1 MLLLPIF
8 TAAVP
13 DAPDALGGGAPASG
27 EADEA
32 GKAELDGGQLDVDAL
47 GPPVEEKVEL
57 DLEDAPFLM
66 PEEEKAPPPPP
77 PTAQPLALSPDGD
90 APKKKFSL
98 NLAGLLANKKL
109 LLIVVAALVLLLV
122 GGGAAWFL
130 TRKKETPPPAPPE
143 AAVQKIV
150 VPQQAAPPPEPAK
163 PAQTILSW
171 EPFWVE
177 QKDPKGA
184 IRFLVV
190 KFSAPTENQKLAF
203 EVQAKKVTIRDA
215 VYYYL
220 KNKSLTFLTDAANA
234 ETLKKDVLAI
244 MNEYLS
250 IGKLEDLLIEN
261 YLVK

>member
-1 MLLLPIF
+1 MLLMPIV

-13 DAPDALGGGAPASG
+13 DTPDAPGATGLLS
-27 EADEA
+27 DEA
-32 GKAELDGGQLDVDAL
+32 GKAELDAGQLDVDAL
-47 GPPVEEKVEL
+47 GPPVEDKVEL
-57 DLEDAPFLM
+57 DLEDAPFLL

-77 PTAQPLALSPDGD
+77 PAAQSLALSPDGD
-90 APKKKFSL
+90 APKKKKFSL
-98 NLAGLLANKKL
+98 DLSGLLANKKL
-109 LLIVVAALVLLLV
+109 LIIVVAVLVLLV

-130 TRKKETPPPAPPE
+130 LRKKEAPPPPPE

-150 VPQQAAPPPEPAK
+150 VPQQAAPSPAEPAR

-177 QKDPKGA
+177 QKDAKGA

-190 KFSAPTENQKLAF
+190 KFSAPTENQKLVF
-203 EVQAKKVTIRDA
+203 EAQAKKVVIRDA

-220 KNKSLTFLTDAANA
+220 KNKSLTYLTDAANA
-234 ETLKKDVLAI
+234 ETLKKDILAI

>member
-1 MLLLPIF
+1 MLLMPIV

-13 DAPDALGGGAPASG
+13 DTPDALGGGGLSPDG
-27 EADEA
+27 A
-32 GKAELDGGQLDVDAL
+32 GKAELDAGQLDAGSL
-47 GPPVEEKVEL
+47 GPPVEDKVEL
-57 DLEDAPFLM
+57 DLEDAPFLL
-66 PEEEKAPPPPP
+66 PEEEKATPPPPP
-77 PTAQPLALSPDGD
+77 AAQSLSLSPEGD
-90 APKKKFSL
+90 APQKKKFSL
-98 NLAGLLANKKL
+98 DLSRLLANKKL
-109 LLIVVAALVLLLV
+109 VIAVIVALVLLL
-122 GGGAAWFL
+122 GGGSAWFL
-130 TRKKETPPPAPPE
+130 LRKKEAPPPPAPG
-143 AAVQKIV
+143 VQKIV
-150 VPQQAAPPPEPAK
+150 VPQQAAPPPEPAG
-163 PAQTILSW
+163 PVQTILTW

-177 QKDPKGA
+177 QKDAKGN

-190 KFSAPTENQKLAF
+190 KFSAPTENQKLVF
-203 EVQAKKVTIRDA
+203 EAQAKKVTIRDA

>member
-1 MLLLPIF
+1 MLLMPF
-8 TAAVP
+8 VTAAAP
-13 DAPDALGGGAPASG
+13 DAPDPLGGGVLAPG
-27 EADEA
+27 EA
-32 GKAELDGGQLDVDAL
+32 GKAELDAGQLDADAL
-47 GPPVEEKVEL
+47 GSPVEDKVEL

-77 PTAQPLALSPDGD
+77 PSAQSLSLSPGGD
-90 APKKKFSL
+90 APKKKKFDLS
-98 NLAGLLANKKL
+98 GLLGNRKL
-109 LLIVVAALVLLLV
+109 VLIVAAALVLLLV
-122 GGGAAWFL
+122 GGGAIWFL
-130 TRKKETPPPAPPE
+130 TRKKEAPPPPSAE
-143 AAVQKIV
+143 VQKVV

-163 PAQTILSW
+163 PAQTVLSW

-177 QKDPKGA
+177 QKDAKGN

-190 KFSAPTENQKLAF
+190 KFSAPTENQKLVF
-203 EVQAKKVTIRDA
+203 EAQAKKVVVRDA

-220 KNKSLTFLTDAANA
+220 KNKSLTYLTDAANA
-234 ETLKKDVLAI
+234 ETLKKDILAI

>member
-1 MLLLPIF
+1 MLFMPIV

-13 DAPDALGGGAPASG
+13 DSPAAPGADGLLP
-27 EADEA
+27 DEA
-32 GKAELDGGQLDVDAL
+32 GKAELDAGQLDVDSL
-47 GPPVEEKVEL
+47 GPPVEDKVEL
-57 DLEDAPFLM
+57 DLEDAPFLL
-66 PEEEKAPPPPP
+66 PEEEKPPPPPP
-77 PTAQPLALSPDGD
+77 PTAQSLALSPDGD
-90 APKKKFSL
+90 TPKKKKFGL
-98 NLAGLLANKKL
+98 NLSGLLANKKL
-109 LLIVVAALVLLLV
+109 LIIVVGVLVLLLV

-130 TRKKETPPPAPPE
+130 LRKKAPPPAPPE

-150 VPQQAAPPPEPAK
+150 VPQQAAPPPAEPAK

-177 QKDPKGA
+177 QKDAKGA

-190 KFSAPTENQKLAF
+190 KFSAPTENQKLVF
-203 EVQAKKVTIRDA
+203 EAQAKKVVIRDA

-220 KNKSLTFLTDAANA
+220 KNKSLTYLTDAANA
-234 ETLKKDVLAI
+234 ETLKKDILAI

>member
-1 MLLLPIF
+1 MLLMPIV

-13 DAPDALGGGAPASG
+13 DSPATPGVDGLLS
-27 EADEA
+27 DEE
-32 GKAELDGGQLDVDAL
+32 GKAELDAGQLDVDSL
-47 GPPVEEKVEL
+47 GPPVEDKVEL
-57 DLEDAPFLM
+57 DLEDAPFLL

-77 PTAQPLALSPDGD
+77 QAAQTLALSPEGD

-109 LLIVVAALVLLLV
+109 LIIVVAVLVLLLA

-130 TRKKETPPPAPPE
+130 LRKKEAPPPSPE

-150 VPQQAAPPPEPAK
+150 VPQQAPPPPPEPAK

-177 QKDPKGA
+177 QKDTKGA

-190 KFSAPTENQKLAF
+190 KFSAPTENQKLVF
-203 EVQAKKVTIRDA
+203 EAQAKKVVIRDA

-220 KNKSLTFLTDAANA
+220 KNKSLTYLTDAANA
-234 ETLKKDVLAI
+234 ETLKKDILAI

>member
-1 MLLLPIF
+1 MLLMPF
-8 TAAVP
+8 VTAAVP
-13 DAPDALGGGAPASG
+13 DSPDPFGGGNLAPG
-27 EADEA
+27 GDEA
-32 GKAELDGGQLDVDAL
+32 GKAEIDAGQLDADAL
-47 GPPVEEKVEL
+47 GPPVEDKVEL

-77 PTAQPLALSPDGD
+77 PSAQSLSLSPQGD
-90 APKKKFSL
+90 APKKKKFDLS
-98 NLAGLLANKKL
+98 GLLGNRKL
-109 LLIVVAALVLLLV
+109 LLIVAGVLVLLLV
-122 GGGAAWFL
+122 GGGVTWFL
-130 TRKKETPPPAPPE
+130 TRKKEAPPPPPAE
-143 AAVQKIV
+143 VQKVV

-177 QKDPKGA
+177 QKDAKGN

-190 KFSAPTENQKLAF
+190 KFSAPTENQKLVF
-203 EVQAKKVTIRDA
+203 EAQAKKVVIRDA

-220 KNKSLTFLTDAANA
+220 KNKSLMFLTDAANA